1 MRYVLSIDWLA
12 IYCTMDGDSEEWQGV
27 SGTAGT
33 LGDAYPWRY
42 KREDFGTRQFKHLT
56 RVSVPNEQRGRD
68 DFAEV
73 QSAPYSRI
81 LDPRACIVRIV
92 NRQLYKRDLWDK
104 LDMFLRDNGMT
115 FRSIS
120 RIDICADFNTFDCCT
135 PRELI
140 EGFAAK
146 KFRHVGR
153 GIGAL
158 YFDHGLMAIKDEF
171 GRPTDKKEYGVHYT
185 GLSFGTH
192 ESDARVYLYNK
203 TLELAMEK
211 DKPYIRDTWASVG
224 LDVREVWRLEVS
236 IKSKAKT
243 FKWGKSDVNITID
256 LDAAKSTED
265 KLQMVY
271 LGFVKKLF
279 AFVVNDHEITNIS
292 REPRMQLF
300 RDGAYYERAVIRNVT
315 GGSRL
320 EKILIKGLY
329 TLGATY
335 RGVDSDVSD
344 MSQAFAL
351 QIADS
356 SDMGDWMRKH
366 VDEWTRD
373 TYK

>member
-1 MRYVLSIDWLA
+1 MRYVISIDWLA
-12 IYCTMDGDSEEWQGV
+12 IYCTMECNSESWQGV
-27 SGTAGT
+27 SGNAGT
-33 LGDAYPWRY
+33 IGDAYPWRY

-56 RVSVPNEQRGRD
+56 RVSVPNEQRGWD

-92 NRQLYKRDLWDK
+92 NRQLYKRDLWEK
-104 LDMFLRDNGMT
+104 LDMFLQDNGMT

-135 PRELI
+135 PLELI

-146 KFRHVGR
+146 RFRHVGR

-158 YFDHGLMAIKDEF
+158 YFDHGLRAIKDKF
-171 GRPTDKKEYGVHYT
+171 GRPTSTKEYGVHYT

-256 LDAAKSTED
+256 LDAAKSTDD

-279 AFVVNDHEITNIS
+279 AFVVNDHPITNIS

-300 RDGAYYERAVIRNVT
+300 RDGAFYERAVIRNVT

-335 RGVDSDVSD
+335 RGVDDDVSD

-356 SDMGDWMRKH
+356 SDMGEWMRKH